1 MRNGL
6 LKILRINYI
15 NIDYQAGPAWST
27 AVELLNEGW
36 IMNNE
41 SMLSGIVNMKYR
53 LLSQFFLVWKEEG
66 IEVAAV
72 VGAKM
77 AAFDTRW
84 TRLRVNLHWLNK
96 TGFSRSCCALNG
108 PQETLTRAP
117 KENVTSITWILTEKE
132 GKKKERGTWPP
143 FWNQPFVT
151 RFYIFFLSLF
161 SLFFFFFFVSFYQAC
176 WENEGE
182 VEDECASVERE
193 TQKER

>member
-132 GKKKERGTWPP
+132 GKKKKEELGRHFEISRSWHV
-143 FWNQPFVT
+143 F
-151 RFYIFFLSLF
+151 IFFFSVFFPSSSSSFLF
-161 SLFFFFFFVSFYQAC
+161 HSTRR
-176 WENEGE
+176 
-182 VEDECASVERE
+182 VEKMKV
-193 TQKER
+193 K